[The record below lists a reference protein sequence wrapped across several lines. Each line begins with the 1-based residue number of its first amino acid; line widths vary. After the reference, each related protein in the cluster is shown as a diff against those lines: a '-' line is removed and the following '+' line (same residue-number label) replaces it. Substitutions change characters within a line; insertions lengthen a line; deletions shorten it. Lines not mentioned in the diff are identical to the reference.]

1 MHNKYKIT
9 RRSKWGILSKRGSEE
24 AIVGRRSVIWR
35 AVGSTLIFP
44 GHGRV
49 KPYLKRW
56 LKHQSGQGCCT
67 YVILC
72 FALLCLA
79 HIWRRNKSKR
89 KVKRQANFIKRDFM
103 FIPEIRFS
111 VLQEWMADKEAA
123 GYNGSNWPERGW
135 WCLFWHGFFS
145 LSTFYLFFV
154 LFNLSFSVVSF
165 WRIFTL
171 SHDCLFIPLSELPVS
186 EYREPAIASQVCF
199 QDVFIHLLIFLCQ
212 IWCC

>member
-145 LSTFYLFFV
+145 LSTFYLFFCPF
-154 LFNLSFSVVSF
+154 L
-165 WRIFTL
+165 IFRSRL
-171 SHDCLFIPLSELPVS
+171 YLSEEFSHFHMTAFSFL
-186 EYREPAIASQVCF
+186 SQSCQSRSTESQLSP